1 MSSVAQRVSAV
12 PYKWIAL
19 SNTTLGVLMATINA
33 SIMLIALPDIFR
45 GIGVN
50 PLQPGNTSLLLWLI
64 MGYLVVTAVLVVSF
78 GRLGDMFGRVRMFNL
93 GFALFAL
100 FSIML
105 SVTWLHGTAAA
116 WWLIGMRVMQGVGGA
131 MLMANSSAILTDA
144 FPANERGLA
153 LGLNQVA
160 AIAGSFIGLVLGGL
174 LGPVEWRLVFLV
186 SVPFG
191 VLGAIWSYLKLQE
204 RGIRR
209 PARLDWAGNV
219 TFGAG
224 LIAVLVGI
232 TYGIQ
237 PYGGHTMG
245 WTSPL
250 VLGLIIGGIAVL
262 AAFCVIE
269 TRVTDPMFNLGLFK
283 IRPFTAGN
291 MASLLSSL
299 GRGGLMFTL
308 IIWLQG
314 IYLPTHGYDFDRTP
328 LWAGIAMLPLTVG
341 FLFAGPLSGYLS
353 DRFGARPFATGG
365 MLLAAASFVMLE
377 MLPINFTYWQFAGI
391 LLLNGIGMGLF
402 ASPNRA
408 GIMNS
413 LPPERRGVGAG
424 MSATF
429 QNSAMVLS
437 IGVFFTLI
445 ILGLAGTLPG
455 ALNHGLVAQGLPHA
469 DAARIAAL
477 PPVSVLFA
485 ALLGYNPVRT
495 LLGPAISKLSPSHAA
510 YLTGH
515 TFFPSL
521 ISAPFKHGLE
531 VAFIF
536 AIACCLIAAVASLL
550 RGGKY
555 VHDDSSPALT
565 AELADADIE
574 AGLDVEEPAL
584 QTVASGPPAP
594 GPDQPGRPREV
605 AQAPARHAH

>member
-1 MSSVAQRVSAV
+1 MVAVIVMMAVMVSLARLASRRRVTV
-12 PYKWIAL
+12 PSLGRHYKWIAL
-19 SNTTLGVLMATINA
+19 SNTTLGVLMATINS

-50 PLQPGNTSLLLWLI
+50 PLEPSNTSLLLWLL

-78 GRLGDMFGRVRMFNL
+78 GRLGDMFGRVRMYNL
-93 GFALFAL
+93 GFAVFAL
-100 FSIML
+100 FSVML
-105 SVTWLHGTAAA
+105 SVTWMHGTAAA
-116 WWLIGMRVMQGVGGA
+116 WWLILMRILQAVGGA

-144 FPANERGLA
+144 FPASERGLA

-160 AIAGSFIGLVLGGL
+160 GIAGSFIGLVLGGI
-174 LGPVEWRLVFLV
+174 LGPISWRYVFLV

-191 VLGAIWSYLKLQE
+191 VLGTIWSYLKLKE
-204 RGIRR
+204 LGIRR
-209 PARLDWAGNV
+209 PARLDWWGNV
-219 TFGAG
+219 TFGVG

-245 WTSPL
+245 WTSPV
-250 VLGLIIGGIAVL
+250 VLGLIGGGLAVL

-269 TRVTDPMFNLGLFK
+269 THVADPMFRLSLFR

-291 MASLLSSL
+291 VASLLSGL
-299 GRGGLMFTL
+299 GRGGLMFVL

-314 IYLPTHGYDFDRTP
+314 IYLPMHGYSFERTP

-341 FLFAGPLSGYLS
+341 FLIAGPVSGWLS

-365 MLLAAASFVMLE
+365 MVVAAASFGLLE
-377 MLPINFTYWQFAGI
+377 LLPVNFAYWEFAAI

-437 IGVFFTLI
+437 IGIFFTLI
-445 ILGLAGTLPG
+445 ILGLASSLPS
-455 ALNHGLVAQGLPHA
+455 ALSHGLTAQGVPAA
-469 DAARIAAL
+469 DAARVAAL
-477 PPVSVLFA
+477 PPVSIMFA
-485 ALLGYNPVRT
+485 ALLGYNPVQT
-495 LLGPAISKLSPSHAA
+495 LLGPVITKLPASHAA

-515 TFFPSL
+515 SFFPSL
-521 ISAPFKHGLE
+521 ISAPFSQGLD
-531 VAFIF
+531 VAFDF
-536 AIACCLIAAVASLL
+536 AIAACLVAALASLL
-550 RGGKY
+550 RGKRY
-555 VHDDSSPALT
+555 VHEVHGQRAA
-565 AELADADIE
+565 AEQDAVPVGAE
-574 AGLDVEEPAL
+574 
-584 QTVASGPPAP
+584 
-594 GPDQPGRPREV
+594 
-605 AQAPARHAH
+605 QAAA

>member
-1 MSSVAQRVSAV
+1 MFMPLASAH
-12 PYKWIAL
+12 YKWIAL
-19 SNTTLGVLMATINA
+19 SNTTLGMLMATINA

-105 SVTWLHGTAAA
+105 SLTWLHGTAAA
-116 WWLIGMRVMQGVGGA
+116 WWLIGMRILQGVGGA

-160 AIAGSFIGLVLGGL
+160 AIAGSFIGLVLGGV
-174 LGPVEWRLVFLV
+174 LGPLSWRYVFLV

-191 VLGAIWSYLKLQE
+191 VIGTVWSYLKLQE

-250 VLGLIIGGIAVL
+250 VLSLIGGGLAVL
-262 AAFCVIE
+262 AIFCVIE
-269 TRVTDPMFNLGLFK
+269 SRVAEPMFRLALFR

-291 MASLLSSL
+291 MASLLASL
-299 GRGGLMFTL
+299 GRGGLMFIL

-314 IYLPTHGYDFDRTP
+314 IYLPIHGYSFSNTP
-328 LWAGIAMLPLTVG
+328 LWAGIAMLPLTIG
-341 FLFAGPLSGYLS
+341 FLIAGPVSGWLS
-353 DRFGARPFATGG
+353 DRFGARPFSTGG
-365 MLLAAASFVMLE
+365 MVVAAGSFVLLQL
-377 MLPINFTYWQFAGI
+377 LPVDFVYWQFAGI

-408 GIMNS
+408 AIMNS
-413 LPPERRGVGAG
+413 LPAERRGVGAG

-437 IGVFFTLI
+437 IGIFFTLI
-445 ILGLAGTLPG
+445 ILGLASSLPG
-455 ALNHGLVAQGLPHA
+455 ALSHGLIAQGVPSA
-469 DAARIAAL
+469 DAARVAAL
-477 PPVSVLFA
+477 PPVSIMFA

-495 LLGPAISKLSPSHAA
+495 LLGPVISKLPASHAA

-521 ISAPFKHGLE
+521 ISAPFQHGLDI
-531 VAFIF
+531 AFDF
-536 AIACCLIAAVASLL
+536 AIAACLIAAVASLL
-550 RGGKY
+550 RGRRY
-555 VHDDSSPALT
+555 VH
-565 AELADADIE
+565 ELHGAA
-574 AGLDVEEPAL
+574 AEPA
-584 QTVASGPPAP
+584 TESESAAPRAVAASP
-594 GPDQPGRPREV
+594 GGRLR
-605 AQAPARHAH
+605 

>member
-1 MSSVAQRVSAV
+1 MFMPLGSAH
-12 PYKWIAL
+12 YKWIAL
-19 SNTTLGVLMATINA
+19 SNTTIGMLMATINA

-105 SVTWLHGTAAA
+105 SLTWLHGTAAA
-116 WWLIGMRVMQGVGGA
+116 WWLICMRILQGVGGA

-160 AIAGSFIGLVLGGL
+160 AIAGSFIGLVLGGV
-174 LGPVEWRLVFLV
+174 LGPLGWRYVFLV

-191 VLGAIWSYLKLQE
+191 VLGTIWSYLKLQE

-209 PARLDWAGNV
+209 PAKLDWPGNV

-224 LIAVLVGI
+224 LVAVLVGI

-250 VLGLIIGGIAVL
+250 VLGLIIGGL
-262 AAFCVIE
+262 AILAIFCVIE
-269 TRVTDPMFNLGLFK
+269 TRVAEPMFNLALFR

-299 GRGGLMFTL
+299 GRGGLMFIL

-314 IYLPTHGYDFDRTP
+314 IYLPIHGYSFSDTP
-328 LWAGIAMLPLTVG
+328 LWAGIAMLPLTIG
-341 FLFAGPLSGYLS
+341 FLIAGPVSGWLS
-353 DRFGARPFATGG
+353 DRLGARPFSTGG
-365 MLLAAASFVMLE
+365 MILAAASFALLQV
-377 MLPINFTYWQFAGI
+377 LPVDFVYWQFAAI

-408 GIMNS
+408 AIMNS

-445 ILGLAGTLPG
+445 ILGLASALPG
-455 ALNHGLVAQGLPHA
+455 ALNHGLVAQGVPHA
-469 DAARIAAL
+469 DAARVAAL
-477 PPVSVLFA
+477 PPVSIMFA
-485 ALLGYNPVRT
+485 ALLGYNPVQT
-495 LLGPAISKLSPSHAA
+495 LLGHVISKLPASHAA

-521 ISAPFKHGLE
+521 ISGPFQHGLDI
-531 VAFIF
+531 AFDF
-536 AIACCLIAAVASLL
+536 AIAACLIAAVASLL
-550 RGGKY
+550 RGGRY
-555 VHDDSSPALT
+555 VHELHGEGAEPTYEPEPT
-565 AELADADIE
+565 AEP
-574 AGLDVEEPAL
+574 EPAAKP
-584 QTVASGPPAP
+584 ASAAP
-594 GPDQPGRPREV
+594 QQVTARAAGRLR
-605 AQAPARHAH
+605 

>member
-1 MSSVAQRVSAV
+1 MRLASGH
-12 PYKWIAL
+12 YKWIAL
-19 SNTTLGVLMATINA
+19 SNTTLGMLMATVNA

-50 PLQPGNTSLLLWLI
+50 PLEPGNTSLLLWLI

-93 GFALFAL
+93 GFALFAV

-105 SVTWLHGTAAA
+105 SVTWLHGIAAA
-116 WWLIGMRVMQGVGGA
+116 WWLIGMRVLQGVGGA

-160 AIAGSFIGLVLGGL
+160 AIAGSFIGLVLGGV
-174 LGPVEWRLVFLV
+174 LGPLSWRYVFLV

-191 VLGAIWSYLKLQE
+191 VIGTIWSYLKLQE

-224 LIAVLVGI
+224 LVAVLVGI

-250 VLGLIIGGIAVL
+250 VLGLIGGGLAVL
-262 AAFCVIE
+262 TIFCVIE
-269 TRVTDPMFNLGLFK
+269 TRVAEPMFRLALFR

-291 MASLLSSL
+291 MASLLASL
-299 GRGGLMFTL
+299 GRGGLMFIL

-314 IYLPTHGYDFDRTP
+314 IYLPIHGYSFADTP

-341 FLFAGPLSGYLS
+341 FLIAGPLSGWLS
-353 DRFGARPFATGG
+353 DRFGARPFSTGG
-365 MLLAAASFVMLE
+365 MIVAAGSFVLLQL
-377 MLPINFTYWQFAGI
+377 LPVNFVYWQFAAI

-408 GIMNS
+408 AIMNS

-437 IGVFFTLI
+437 IGIFFTLI
-445 ILGLAGTLPG
+445 ILGLASSLPG
-455 ALNHGLVAQGLPHA
+455 ALSHGLVAQGVPSA
-469 DAARIAAL
+469 DAARVAAL
-477 PPVSVLFA
+477 PPVSIMFA
-485 ALLGYNPVRT
+485 ALLGYNPVQT
-495 LLGPAISKLSPSHAA
+495 LLGPVISKLPASHAA

-521 ISAPFKHGLE
+521 ISSPFQHGLDI
-531 VAFIF
+531 AFDF
-536 AIACCLIAAVASLL
+536 AIAACLVAALASLL
-550 RGGKY
+550 RGRRY
-555 VHDDSSPALT
+555 VH
-565 AELADADIE
+565 ELH
-574 AGLDVEEPAL
+574 G
-584 QTVASGPPAP
+584 
-594 GPDQPGRPREV
+594 
-605 AQAPARHAH
+605 APAEASASAVAAQDNVGLPADVSAGNGRGPA

>member
-250 VLGLIIGGIAVL
+250 VLGLIIGGLAVL

-314 IYLPTHGYDFDRTP
+314 IYLPTHGYDFNRTP

-594 GPDQPGRPREV
+594 GPARPGPPREV

>member
-250 VLGLIIGGIAVL
+250 VLGLIIGGLAVL

-314 IYLPTHGYDFDRTP
+314 IYLPTHGYDFNRTP

-594 GPDQPGRPREV
+594 GPDRPGPPREV

>member
-250 VLGLIIGGIAVL
+250 VLGLIIGGLAVL

-314 IYLPTHGYDFDRTP
+314 IYLPTHGYDFNRTP

-565 AELADADIE
+565 AELADADID

-584 QTVASGPPAP
+584 QTVASGLPAP
-594 GPDQPGRPREV
+594 GPDRPVPPREV

>member
-1 MSSVAQRVSAV
+1 MPLASAH
-12 PYKWIAL
+12 YKWIAL
-19 SNTTLGVLMATINA
+19 SNTTIGMLMATINA

-105 SVTWLHGTAAA
+105 SLTWLHGTAAA
-116 WWLIGMRVMQGVGGA
+116 WWLIGMRILQGVGGA

-160 AIAGSFIGLVLGGL
+160 AIAGSFIGLVLGGV
-174 LGPVEWRLVFLV
+174 LGPLSWRYVFLV

-191 VLGAIWSYLKLQE
+191 VLGTIWSYLKLQE

-219 TFGAG
+219 TFGVG

-250 VLGLIIGGIAVL
+250 VLGLISTGLAVL
-262 AAFCVIE
+262 AIFCVIE
-269 TRVTDPMFNLGLFK
+269 TRVAEPMFRLALFR

-299 GRGGLMFTL
+299 GRGGLMFIL

-314 IYLPTHGYDFDRTP
+314 IYLPIHGYSFSDTP
-328 LWAGIAMLPLTVG
+328 LWAGIAMLPLTIG
-341 FLFAGPLSGYLS
+341 FLIAGPVSGWLS
-353 DRFGARPFATGG
+353 DRVGARPFSTGG
-365 MLLAAASFVMLE
+365 MVLAATSFLLLQL
-377 MLPINFTYWQFAGI
+377 LPVDFVYWQFAGI

-408 GIMNS
+408 AIMNS

-445 ILGLAGTLPG
+445 ILGLASALPS
-455 ALNHGLVAQGLPHA
+455 ALTHGLVAQGVPRA

-477 PPVSVLFA
+477 PPVSIMFA
-485 ALLGYNPVRT
+485 ALLGYNPVQT
-495 LLGPAISKLSPSHAA
+495 LLGHAISKLPASHAA

-521 ISAPFKHGLE
+521 ISAPFQHGLDI
-531 VAFIF
+531 AFDF
-536 AIACCLIAAVASLL
+536 AIAACLIAAVASLL
-550 RGGKY
+550 RGGRY
-555 VHDDSSPALT
+555 VH
-565 AELADADIE
+565 ELHGAA
-574 AGLDVEEPAL
+574 AEPATEPESAAS
-584 QTVASGPPAP
+584 QPVAASRGS
-594 GPDQPGRPREV
+594 RLR
-605 AQAPARHAH
+605 

>member
-1 MSSVAQRVSAV
+1 MLMPTASL

-19 SNTTLGVLMATINA
+19 SNTTLGMLMATINA

-93 GFALFAL
+93 GFALFAA
-100 FSIML
+100 FSILL
-105 SVTWLHGTAAA
+105 SVTWMHGTAAA
-116 WWLIGMRVMQGVGGA
+116 WWLICMRIMQGVGGA
-131 MLMANSSAILTDA
+131 MLIANSSAILTDA
-144 FPANERGLA
+144 FPHDERGLA

-160 AIAGSFIGLVLGGL
+160 GIGGSFIGLVLGGV
-174 LGPVEWRLVFLV
+174 LGPLDWRFVFLV

-191 VLGAIWSYLKLQE
+191 VLGTIWSYRKLQE

-209 PARLDWAGNV
+209 PARLDWAGNL
-219 TFGAG
+219 TFAAG

-250 VLGLIIGGIAVL
+250 VLGLIGGGLAVL
-262 AAFCVIE
+262 AIFCVIE
-269 TRVTDPMFNLGLFK
+269 TKVAEPMFRLALFK

-291 MASLLSSL
+291 MASLLAGL

-314 IYLPTHGYDFDRTP
+314 IYLPIHGYGFSQTP
-328 LWAGIAMLPLTVG
+328 LWAGIAMLPLTIG
-341 FLFAGPLSGYLS
+341 FLIAGPVSGWLS

-365 MLLAAASFVMLE
+365 MVLAAASFALLE
-377 MLPINFTYWQFAGI
+377 MLPVDFAYWQFAAI

-437 IGVFFTLI
+437 IGIFFTLI
-445 ILGLAGTLPG
+445 ILGLASTLPA
-455 ALNHGLVAQGLPHA
+455 ALSHGLIAQGVPPA
-469 DAARIAAL
+469 DAARVAAL
-477 PPVSVLFA
+477 PPVSIMFA
-485 ALLGYNPVRT
+485 ALLGYNPVQT
-495 LLGPAISKLSPSHAA
+495 LLGPAISKLPASHAA

-515 TFFPSL
+515 TFFPSV
-521 ISAPFKHGLE
+521 ISASFSHGLAI
-531 VAFIF
+531 AFDF
-536 AIACCLIAAVASLL
+536 AIVACLIAAGASLL
-550 RGGKY
+550 RGKRY
-555 VHDDSSPALT
+555 VHELHSETAPAQAAVRQST
-565 AELADADIE
+565 
-574 AGLDVEEPAL
+574 G
-584 QTVASGPPAP
+584 QPAP
-594 GPDQPGRPREV
+594 AVNR
-605 AQAPARHAH
+605 